1 MEKEIGAVY
10 LIPTFLSDVPF
21 DSVMAPRVRDEI
33 RRISYFAVENEKT
46 ARRYIKKVVPE
57 KDISSLVFY
66 PIGKHSDDAMISSYL
81 APCLQGHD
89 LGVISEAGVPAV
101 ADPGALVVE
110 RAHGMGIR
118 VIPLCGPS
126 SVLMGLMASGLSGQ
140 CFAFNGYL
148 PVDKAGR
155 RARLRELEALS
166 LKNSQAQIFIETP
179 YRNVQMFDD
188 ILSSCASHTSLCVAS
203 DITGPDEY
211 IRTMTVAGWKSSGV
225 RPDIHKKPTV
235 FIIQQKGVK
244 K

>member
-1 MEKEIGAVY
+1 M
-10 LIPTFLSDVPF
+10 
-21 DSVMAPRVRDEI
+21 
-33 RRISYFAVENEKT
+33 
-46 ARRYIKKVVPE
+46 
-57 KDISSLVFY
+57 
-66 PIGKHSDDAMISSYL
+66 
-81 APCLQGHD
+81 
-89 LGVISEAGVPAV
+89 ISEAGVPAV

>member
-1 MEKEIGAVY
+1 MLHAFPHLLAME
-10 LIPTFLSDVPF
+10 
-21 DSVMAPRVRDEI
+21 
-33 RRISYFAVENEKT
+33 
-46 ARRYIKKVVPE
+46 
-57 KDISSLVFY
+57 
-66 PIGKHSDDAMISSYL
+66 
-81 APCLQGHD
+81 
-89 LGVISEAGVPAV
+89 
-101 ADPGALVVE
+101 
-110 RAHGMGIR
+110 
-118 VIPLCGPS
+118 
-126 SVLMGLMASGLSGQ
+126 
-140 CFAFNGYL
+140 
-148 PVDKAGR
+148 
-155 RARLRELEALS
+155 ARLRELEALS